1 MTEQMI
7 PAPEQQIGHRERKRS
22 SGWSGPVV
30 AATVC
35 AVTALAVSLAALWMA
50 MPGEESVPAPT
61 PVGAEEIANPPVTEY
76 LTYKSHQLPIFAGL
90 AVNERHKT
98 DFSRDERGWLRSEG
112 AYIGV
117 DVSSHQG
124 EIDWEKVAASGV
136 EFAMIR
142 AGYRGYGQEGK
153 LLQDDNFETN
163 IRGALNAGLD
173 VGVYFFSQATNV
185 WEVEEEAQQLL
196 RSLEGYPITYPVVFD
211 WERIHNSTAR
221 TDAVKGKTVTL
232 MAQAFCGVMA
242 RAGYVPGIYFN
253 QDMGYLELDLD
264 QLKDCVFW
272 LAEYGDAPN
281 FYYDFDI
288 WQYTSK
294 GDVPGID
301 APVDMNL
308 SFWTPAGAGGSSEK
322 EG

>member
-1 MTEQMI
+1 MTEQMT
-7 PAPEQQIGHRERKRS
+7 PVAEQQLGRREAKKN

-50 MPGEESVPAPT
+50 MPRQEAEPDPVPAA
-61 PVGAEEIANPPVTEY
+61 VDVEEAANRPVTEY
-76 LTYKSHQLPIFAGL
+76 LTYKSHQLPISDEL
-90 AVNERHKT
+90 AVNTRHKT
-98 DFSRDERGWLRSEG
+98 DFFRDEQGWLRSEG
-112 AYIGV
+112 ARVGV
-117 DVSSHQG
+117 DVSTHQR

-153 LLQDDNFETN
+153 LLQDENFERN
-163 IRGALNAGLD
+163 IRGAINAGLD

-196 RSLEGYPITYPVVFD
+196 QAIEGYPITYPVVFD
-211 WERIHNSTAR
+211 WERIYNNAAR
-221 TDAVKGKTVTL
+221 TDVVKGKTVTL
-232 MAQAFCGVMA
+232 MAQAFCGLVA
-242 RAGYVPGIYFN
+242 QAGYVPGVYFN

-264 QLKDCVFW
+264 QLQDCVFW
-272 LAEYGDAPN
+272 LAEYDSAPS
-281 FYYDFDI
+281 FYYDFGM

-294 GDVPGID
+294 GNVPGID
-301 APVDMNL
+301 TQVDMNL
-308 SFWTPAGAGGSSEK
+308 SFWFPAGTE
-322 EG
+322 ET